1 MRSTSGPALVPASSL
16 FDVTVYLVL
25 DDFGPI
31 GRAYLEADEEKC
43 DRETVIKNMLD
54 GEYKNPFRV
63 VAFNT
68 AEGWSADVS
77 EEIAWEVLRRAPGR
91 GIALPDATHYFVASQ
106 VGEETA
112 LFAENAL

>member
-1 MRSTSGPALVPASSL
+1 M
-16 FDVTVYLVL
+16 DVTVYMVL

-31 GRAYLEADEEKC
+31 GRAYLETDEEKC
-43 DRETVIKNMLD
+43 DRETVIRGMLA
-54 GEYKNPFRV
+54 GEYKKPIRV

-68 AEGWSADVS
+68 AEGWSQDVS
-77 EEIAWEVLRRAPGR
+77 EQIAWEVLKRAPGR
-91 GIALPDATHYFVASQ
+91 GVALPDATHYFVASQ